1 MSVRAQ
7 INGDILSWAIN
18 RSQLP
23 VDALAHKMGKTQE
36 VIEQWENENS
46 QPTFNQAKKLAD
58 QLRIPFGYFFL
69 PSPPI
74 EELEIPDLRTIGDNM
89 VRTPSPDLRDIVKQ
103 VLLKQ
108 QWFKEYL
115 VDQGEPELKFVG
127 SLNVKS
133 NIKEAAKLV
142 RSLIKVNPPSNGN
155 YQQYFSTLV
164 DAIEGIGILVMRAG
178 IVGNNTRRKLS
189 VEEFR
194 GFAISDKIVPIIFIN
209 SSDAPSARLFTLIH
223 EFAHILIG
231 SSGISGVSTREE
243 RQEELFCNQVAAEF
257 LAPQEIFLNRW
268 DKNITIDENISSL
281 SIYLHISVIAT
292 ARKALTEKLISE
304 EQYWRIHN
312 DEKNKY
318 IKQNA
323 DSSGGDFYANA
334 IVKNSKAFAKAVCHE
349 ALRGTLLLRDAG
361 HLLNIPPN
369 KVKEFARNLS

>member
-36 VIEQWENENS
+36 VIEQWENESS

-103 VLLKQ
+103 ALLKH

-115 VDQGEPELKFVG
+115 IDQGEPELKFVG
-127 SLNVKS
+127 SLDVKS
-133 NIKEAAKLV
+133 DIKEAAKLV
-142 RSLIKVNPPSNGN
+142 RSLVKVNPPINGT
-155 YQQYFSTLV
+155 YHQYFSTLV
-164 DAIEGIGILVMRAG
+164 EAIEGIGILVMRAG

-223 EFAHILIG
+223 ELAHILIG

-243 RQEELFCNQVAAEF
+243 KQEELFCNQVAAEF
-257 LAPQEIFLNRW
+257 LVPQEIFLDRW

-323 DSSGGDFYANA
+323 DNSGGDFYANA

-361 HLLNIPPN
+361 NLLNIPPN